1 MDYQSWE
8 EVFNE
13 ISKKNYFKSLMSF
26 LDEEYSSKTIFPPRE
41 LIFNAFKLT
50 PLNEVKVV
58 IFGQDPYPNPNEAM
72 GLAFSVNKGIKV
84 PPSLVNIF
92 KEIELEYN
100 IEAELPKNGDLT
112 YLAKQGVLLLNSY
125 LTCVAH
131 HPLSHKSEEYKLF
144 FKDILNVLTK
154 IHRPIVFMLW
164 GNSAKAYKK
173 FLLNPNHLIIET
185 NHPSPLSANRGG
197 WFNSGS
203 FIKANEFLKENNL
216 KQIDWFPN
224 SSQ

>member
-13 ISKKNYFKSLMSF
+13 ISKKSYFKALMSF
-26 LDEEYSSKTIFPPRE
+26 LDEEYSKKTIFPPKE

-50 PLNEVKVV
+50 PLNKVKVV

-92 KEIELEYN
+92 KEIKIEYN
-100 IEAELPKNGDLT
+100 IQSDLPKNGDLT

-131 HPLSHKSEEYKLF
+131 HPLSHESEEYKLL
-144 FKDILNVLTK
+144 FKDILSVLTK
-154 IHRPIVFMLW
+154 IHQPIVFLLW

-173 FLLNPNHLIIET
+173 FLLNPSHLIIET
-185 NHPSPLSANRGG
+185 NHPSPLSANREG
-197 WFNSGS
+197 WFNSNC
-203 FIKANEFLKENNL
+203 FIKANEFLKENDLNE
-216 KQIDWFPN
+216 INWFPEVM
-224 SSQ
+224 Q

>member
-26 LDEEYSSKTIFPPRE
+26 LDEEYSSKTIFPSRE

-92 KEIELEYN
+92 
-100 IEAELPKNGDLT
+100 
-112 YLAKQGVLLLNSY
+112 
-125 LTCVAH
+125 
-131 HPLSHKSEEYKLF
+131 
-144 FKDILNVLTK
+144 
-154 IHRPIVFMLW
+154 
-164 GNSAKAYKK
+164 
-173 FLLNPNHLIIET
+173 
-185 NHPSPLSANRGG
+185 
-197 WFNSGS
+197 
-203 FIKANEFLKENNL
+203 
-216 KQIDWFPN
+216 
-224 SSQ
+224 